1 MQRIVIVLLGLASL
15 VAGGVI
21 LDRGRVGLTG
31 QVGLGLQ
38 TMQGISG
45 GVGGMGIGIGS
56 GTGQTLSR
64 DELLRQKFILD
75 VLHLVYQPLQQ
86 QDLLQLDDPN
96 TVANEDLY
104 MRPLTRE
111 MLMVLDLI
119 RNNQMLGKQTICRIT
134 NDLHMQQMLGLYRLM
149 VNARDFQTFQHLVVY
164 ARQNVNTEMFVNSL
178 ILALGERNDTQNLIV
193 PALYEVLAEIYQQ
206 DQVINQVIDQV
217 HQMESGTSS
226 VRPQLMDVI
235 GMGHQNRFLADQQQQ
250 QGGFLG
256 ILNKSQL
263 WMPWREFHRQ
273 LAWRKMMLGGK
284 GPGMM
289 GGNVVQQ
296 QGQIQQDKLEIP
308 LTGNGLL
315 SQDIGLK
322 AYVNILI
329 DELIVNQD
337 IIRNSQNQ
345 QPIGIGGSLRGR
357 GQMNRAGND
366 NNMHSSAGILG
377 GRGQLNTYG
386 GLGGNRNYNDDNDY
400 QQGGI
405 LSGRRDNTLGGGFG
419 RNRGDNDDN
428 DYQQGGILSGRRD
441 NTLGGGQTNTL
452 GGFGRNRGDNDDN
465 NYQQG
470 GGRRGNAMGEGVN
483 TDRLLFIGRRQRGN
497 DIGVNDDF
505 NRNNMGGRRIGVDTD
520 EMQGNSGRRLGG
532 LDIDY
537 EHAMDRNRV
546 MAGGRRQTQNQNIY
560 DNEDLQMGG
569 GRRYLGDLQRNQGQT
584 VGRNMQEREHGINT
598 VSANDARL
606 LFVGRRR
613 KDPNNVQT
621 ISGGNIHDNDDD
633 DRISGGRRVS
643 KEDKNE
649 ERQNKNKYRY
659 EDDDKD
665 SQYDSRR
672 ENSER
677 YINVNRRGM
686 LWDQNPDDV
695 YNDLPW
701 NMQQGRYGLNVNGRN
716 NWRQQQIIDDDVYGN
731 LYGKQGQG
739 YGMGVGR
746 GRNDFLNIVNRGQ
759 RQPFDNEQDLM
770 WNQGGSLD
778 MRLPTTSIDDE
789 RLLHISRHKL
799 SNVEEGR
806 RVSNAQ
812 QDLDDD
818 DEYMIQTDRQGRS
831 SQGNVRGQ
839 QQTNYQTNSYDAN
852 RRGNQN
858 SDSYRGQNRETTGRR
873 YRRSLINQQQNIDNV
888 EAVTGKLLLYTIQQL
903 VARLNV
909 ERIALGQPQLVDNSQ
924 NNLGQQGLLNHNMGG
939 HLTISSNNIRDVD
952 VHTVQKIE
960 EILQRI
966 DQVLEQ
972 RIGDISVMSY
982 NQKVNEIGLLL
993 AGQIEEIGLVQLLG
1007 EILQQGTVQQQHRK
1021 GQVANILEN
1030 QGAQMLLAGIVK
1042 VIDNKVQQVYRTRKE
1057 FINTLEGV
1065 TIHDVDVDQLQTYLE
1080 YAEVD
1085 LSNLLKNNM
1094 DQSKEVIGRVPRLNH
1109 KNFKIEVDVTSDR
1122 QQQVVVRNL
1131 LVPKVDGLGN
1141 KIPLQER
1148 RQNVI
1153 VLDITTAQLN
1163 PGHNKLKLRSNDI
1176 TLTARDTTPL
1186 TQIYQHVMQALN
1198 GNIQLPRNL
1207 LVGQTN
1213 RLPHRLLLPR
1223 GRPNGLPM
1231 QLITVITRVQQNSA
1245 GLRNQGTSS
1254 ALDILLLDHL
1264 PLNYPLHC
1272 DITDLDGVI
1281 NMPNLMVKD
1290 VKIYHDD
1297 NIQMHNY

>member
-1 MQRIVIVLLGLASL
+1 MQRIFIILLGLASL

-38 TMQGISG
+38 TMQGIQG

-86 QDLLQLDDPN
+86 QELLQLDDAN

-111 MLMVLDLI
+111 MLMVLDMI
-119 RNNQMLGKQTICRIT
+119 RNNQMLGKQTICRIAY
-134 NDLHMQQMLGLYRLM
+134 DSHMQQMLGLYRLL
-149 VNARDFQTFQHLVVY
+149 VNARDFQTFQRLVVY

-178 ILALGERNDTQNLIV
+178 ILALGERNDTQMLIV

-217 HQMESGTSS
+217 HQMESGSSS

-250 QGGFLG
+250 QGGLLG
-256 ILNKSQL
+256 VLNRSQL

-273 LAWRKMMLGGK
+273 LAWRKMMLGGR

-289 GGNVVQQ
+289 GSNVVQQ

-308 LTGNGLL
+308 LAGSGLL

-337 IIRNSQNQ
+337 NVRNSQHQ
-345 QPIGIGGSLRGR
+345 QPIGIGGNLQGQR
-357 GQMNRAGND
+357 GQINRAGYND
-366 NNMHSSAGILG
+366 NMHSSAGISG
-377 GRGQLNTYG
+377 GRGQSHSFG
-386 GLGGNRNYNDDNDY
+386 GFGNY

-405 LSGRRDNTLGGGFG
+405 LSGQRDNVVGGFG
-419 RNRGDNDDN
+419 KHGGDNDDN
-428 DYQQGGILSGRRD
+428 DYQQRGFLSGRRE
-441 NTLGGGQTNTL
+441 NTLGGGRTNTL
-452 GGFGRNRGDNDDN
+452 GGLGRNRGDNDY
-465 NYQQG
+465 YQQG
-470 GGRRGNAMGEGVN
+470 GIQSGRHDNILEGGVN
-483 TDRLLFIGRRQRGN
+483 NDRLLFVGRRQRGN
-497 DIGVNDDF
+497 DVNVNDDL
-505 NRNNMGGRRIGVDTD
+505 NRNNMGGRRMDLDTD
-520 EMQGNSGRRLGG
+520 ELQGNGGRRLGG

-546 MAGGRRQTQNQNIY
+546 MAGGRRQTQTQNKNIY
-560 DNEDLQMGG
+560 DNDDLQMGG
-569 GRRYLGDLQRNQGQT
+569 GRRYFGNMQRNQGQNA
-584 VGRNMQEREHGINT
+584 GSNLQERENGINT

-621 ISGGNIHDNDDD
+621 ISGGNIHDDDDD

-643 KEDKNE
+643 KDDKNE
-649 ERQNKNKYRY
+649 ERQNKNKYHY
-659 EDDDKD
+659 KDDDED
-665 SQYDSRR
+665 SQYDRRR

-686 LWDQNPDDV
+686 FLDQNPNDD

-701 NMQQGRYGLNVNGRN
+701 NRQQGQYGLNVNGRN

-739 YGMGVGR
+739 LGMGVGR
-746 GRNDFLNIVNRGQ
+746 GRSDFLNIVNRGQ

-778 MRLPTTSIDDE
+778 MHLPTTSIDDE
-789 RLLHISRHKL
+789 RLLHVNRHKL
-799 SNVEEGR
+799 SQVEEGR

-818 DEYMIQTDRQGRS
+818 EEYMYQTYGQGRN
-831 SQGNVRGQ
+831 SQKNVRGQ
-839 QQTNYQTNSYDAN
+839 QQTNYQPNSYDAN
-852 RRGNQN
+852 SRGNQGSN
-858 SDSYRGQNRETTGRR
+858 SNRGQNRETTGRR
-873 YRRSLINQQQNIDNV
+873 YRRSLINQQQNMDNA
-888 EAVTGKLLLYTIQQL
+888 EAVSGKLLLYTIQQL

-909 ERIALGQPQLVDNSQ
+909 ERIALGQPQLVDDSQ
-924 NNLGQQGLLNHNMGG
+924 SNLGQQGLLNYNMGG
-939 HLTISSNNIRDVD
+939 HLNIGSNDMRGVD
-952 VHTVQKIE
+952 VHTVQKIQ

-1007 EILQQGTVQQQHRK
+1007 EILQQGSVQQQHRK

-1030 QGAQMLLAGIVK
+1030 QAAQILLAGIVK

-1065 TIHDVDVDQLQTYLE
+1065 TIHDVDVDHLQTYLE

-1094 DQSKEVIGRVPRLNH
+1094 DQTKEVVGRVPRLNH

-1163 PGHNKLKLRSNDI
+1163 PGHNVLKLRSNDI

-1198 GNIQLPRNL
+1198 GNIQLPCNL

-1223 GRPNGLPM
+1223 GRTNGLPM
-1231 QLITVITRVQQNSA
+1231 QLITVITRVQQQSV
-1245 GLRNQGTSS
+1245 GLRNQGSSS

-1272 DITDLDGVI
+1272 DITDLDGVV

-1297 NIQMHNY
+1297 NIQTHIY